1 MKKTHALIL
10 MTMLLMACGK
20 EDETLPRDKF
30 LGEYDLYQKN
40 PETYRGT
47 TAIIEGEEDNQMK
60 WLLQDE
66 EIGMELIGKND
77 TVAFGTAFTVFLLA
91 DNFASL
97 HYINEDTLFGNRT
110 SGTIL
115 FPSTYKSRDFV
126 LVRR

>member
-20 EDETLPRDKF
+20 EDESLPRDKF

-97 HYINEDTLFGNRT
+97 QYINEDTLLGTRT
-110 SGTIL
+110 TGTIL

>member
-1 MKKTHALIL
+1 MK
-10 MTMLLMACGK
+10 ACPA
-20 EDETLPRDKF
+20 TSF

-97 HYINEDTLFGNRT
+97 QYINENTLLGNRT

-126 LVRR
+126 LVREIDK